1 MGSPNL
7 EEFRVAGG
15 CKIIILPITDGAI
28 QPVCVCVCGG
38 GQGWGGGTD
47 GSTFSFTLTSLLLIY
62 STTISSP
69 PTFKTMLKQSGKDV
83 FIFDRECF

>member
-7 EEFRVAGG
+7 EEFRVTGA
-15 CKIIILPITDGAI
+15 CKIIILPIAEGVI
-28 QPVCVCVCGG
+28 QSVCVCVCGG

-83 FIFDRECF
+83 FYF